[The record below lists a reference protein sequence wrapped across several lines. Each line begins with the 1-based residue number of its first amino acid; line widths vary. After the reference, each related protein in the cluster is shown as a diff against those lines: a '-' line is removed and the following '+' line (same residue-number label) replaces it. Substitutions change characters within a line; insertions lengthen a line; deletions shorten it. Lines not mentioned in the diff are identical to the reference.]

1 MWELRRQP
9 DNPASQKLLIDLV
22 GQPSLLTPVA
32 FARGFVHRANDTTR
46 ANFLKHGYGEAIEE
60 GLKREYGGGGLWKVM
75 VNNYPNQFSGEYP
88 NTDET
93 RSLALKNFK
102 PTKQDREEEW
112 IVNNSQNP
120 QAKLR
125 MSQLAEYLYDLN
137 INFPTVLW
145 DIVAEYATVPSW
157 IDVE

>member
-1 MWELRRQP
+1 M
-9 DNPASQKLLIDLV
+9 
-22 GQPSLLTPVA
+22 LTPVA
-32 FARGFVHRANDTTR
+32 FARGF
-46 ANFLKHGYGEAIEE
+46 LHGLMILPELTLSSTATEAIVE
-60 GLKREYGGGGLWKVM
+60 GLKREYGGGELWTVM
-75 VNNYPNQFSGEYP
+75 VNNSPNQFSGEYP